1 MANSSAASACR
12 RARTHRTSRR
22 RSPTVCWKSQSP
34 SWPKCSRSRSR
45 WKPPKGSFARV
56 LPCNI
61 ASMLAS
67 RPDKKSG
74 LALPAGPKR
83 PEGQRMNLRLKF
95 AAAALA
101 AAAISGPAYAAVPA
115 ADAAPMPSLAPMVK
129 RVSPA
134 VVNIATRGTIKEQQG
149 HNPLLDDPFFRRFF
163 DTPPDSAPR
172 ERQFQSAGSGVIV
185 DAKNGYIITNHHVV
199 ENASEIT
206 ITLLD
211 NRTFNAKVIGSD
223 EGADVADLQAKQP
236 NLVAMPFG
244 DSGKLEVGDYVVA
257 IGNPF
262 GLQHTVTAGIV
273 SALGRSGINPEA
285 GGYEDFIQTD
295 ASINPGNSGGALVN
309 LRGELVGVTSA
320 ILSRSGGN
328 IGIGFAIPVNMVRS
342 VMDQLIKY
350 GQVKRGVLGVQLYS
364 VNADIAKEFG
374 LTETT
379 GALVAGVAQ
388 GSAAERAGI
397 KTGDIITTLN
407 GLTMKSSGELR
418 NAIGMLHVGDKVEL
432 GLMRDGKPR
441 KVTALIADRG
451 EIESA
456 SAADINRGLDG
467 ADLADAPD
475 GGGVL
480 VNKVQEA
487 SAAAQ
492 AGIRA
497 NDVIIGVGRTPVANM
512 RSFREAVKG
521 ASVLVLKVRRGGDTL
536 LLPV

>member
-1 MANSSAASACR
+1 
-12 RARTHRTSRR
+12 
-22 RSPTVCWKSQSP
+22 
-34 SWPKCSRSRSR
+34 
-45 WKPPKGSFARV
+45 
-56 LPCNI
+56 
-61 ASMLAS
+61 
-67 RPDKKSG
+67 
-74 LALPAGPKR
+74 
-83 PEGQRMNLRLKF
+83 MNLRLNF

-101 AAAISGPAYAAVPA
+101 ASAICGQAFAAVPA
-115 ADAAPMPSLAPMVK
+115 ADAAPMPTLAPMVK
-129 RVSPA
+129 RVSPS
-134 VVNIATRGTIKEQQG
+134 VVNIATRGTIKEQPG
-149 HNPLLDDPFFRRFF
+149 RNPLLDDPFFRRFF
-163 DTPPDSAPR
+163 DVPQDSKPR

-211 NRTFNAKVIGSD
+211 NRTFSAKVIGSD
-223 EGADVADLQAKQP
+223 EGADVAVLQAKQP
-236 NLVAMPFG
+236 NLTAMPLG
-244 DSGKLEVGDYVVA
+244 DSAKLEVGDYVVA

-273 SALGRSGINPEA
+273 SALGRSGINPESN
-285 GGYEDFIQTD
+285 GYEDFIQTD

-309 LRGELVGVTSA
+309 LRGELVGVNSA
-320 ILSRSGGN
+320 ILSRTGGN

-397 KTGDIITTLN
+397 KTGDIITSLN
-407 GLTMKSSGELR
+407 GVTMKSSGELR
-418 NAIGMLHVGDKVEL
+418 NAIGMLHVGDKVDL
-432 GLMRDGKPR
+432 GLLREGKPR
-441 KVTALIADRG
+441 KVTALIAERS
-451 EIESA
+451 EERSEVESP
-456 SAADINRGLDG
+456 SAADIHRGLDG
-467 ADLADAPD
+467 ADLTDAPD
-475 GGGVL
+475 GSGVV

-497 NDVIIGVGRTPVANM
+497 NDVIVGVGRTPVSNM
-512 RSFREAVKG
+512 KSFNEAVKG
-521 ASVLVLKVRRGGDTL
+521 ASVLVLKIRRGSDTF
-536 LLPV
+536 LLPVR